1 MSMNRL
7 FLLIILIFNV
17 AIASAQT
24 KTVTGTVTA
33 KSDKGPLPG
42 VSVRVKGAQTGTVT
56 DANGKFTIN
65 VSAGGNT
72 LVFSF
77 LGFTSQEVVVGNQSV
92 VNVQLAESNQ
102 QLGEVVVTALGISR
116 QAKSLG
122 YAAQQIKGENLTMTR
137 QQDFNTA
144 LAGKVAG
151 VQILGGSGA
160 KFGAST
166 VRIRGINS
174 LQGGNPIYVVNGVV
188 TDPNAINNDDVESLT
203 VLKGPAATALYGQR
217 ASEGAVVITL
227 KKGSAKGFG
236 ISVNQTT
243 TFEKVY
249 TLPKYQNEYG
259 GGADQEFQT
268 YTYDPANDPAYL
280 KQFNGTK
287 YYDYSVDES
296 WGPKMDGTLYA
307 PWYFWDP
314 SNPDFGKLKPF
325 VAQPNNVRDFYKTGV
340 ATNNN
345 VAFSQSG
352 DKYNARLSY
361 TNLNR
366 TGVSPNTKQ
375 LRNNVSF
382 NGDLKI
388 TPKLTVSANIN
399 VFQENLKNVPA
410 EGYGTQ
416 TSGSFNQ
423 WFHRDLEIGK
433 LKNYQRPDG
442 TFTTW
447 NITGPADLTP
457 KYWDNPYTEA
467 YVNTSEA
474 NNNRLYGNLTA
485 AYNIRKD
492 LKVSVIARGDY
503 LNRDANSRVG
513 SYTINPDEYAENS
526 YQYKEYDYVASLEYD
541 HMFGKDLSLR
551 AGAYG
556 ESRQDVTKYLTSS
569 TVGGL
574 AIPELYTVGNSLDR
588 PSTATIHSTKVV
600 NSLYGYASLGYKQFL
615 YLDLNVR
622 NDVSSA
628 LPKANN
634 SYVYGGASGSFV
646 FTESGLIEKNNF
658 LTFGKLRASVA
669 KVGSDID
676 PYQVGQ
682 TYNLSTVPYGSSPV
696 QFVPNSLPN
705 ANLEPTL
712 STSYE
717 LGTELHFLRGDRIR
731 FDFNYYHRNTKNQ
744 ILPLPVNGTTGYSTI
759 LINAG
764 SIVNH
769 GIEISLGGTPVKTSN
784 FVYDASFNIAFNRNK
799 VVSLYPNFNTLRT
812 SPEGGGGATL
822 SGYQG
827 AGASGFG
834 FVGSPSFAVNSVV
847 GKPYGELIGS
857 GFVRDGAGNIVVDAD
872 GFPER
877 NDNVNLGNILPKFT
891 GGFTNSV
898 TYKGVMV
905 GFSFDFQYG
914 GKFVSVTQ
922 QNLAGSGLG
931 ASTVGNNDKGNPK
944 RDDPA
949 NGGGTL
955 VKGVHEDGT
964 PNTTY
969 VDTRTLNEGY
979 YSAIWEQYTYD
990 ATYIKLREV
999 SIGYNLPKKWFG
1011 RTPLQTARFSIVSQN
1026 PWLIYTKAR
1035 VKGIDPSQLQTS
1047 FYEGGQLPATRTLGF
1062 NLNLT
1067 F

>member
-1 MSMNRL
+1 MNRIL
-7 FLLIILIFNV
+7 LLIFFLFNV
-17 AIASAQT
+17 AVVAAQNR
-24 KTVTGTVTA
+24 TVTGTVTA
-33 KSDKGPLPG
+33 ATDKGILPG
-42 VSVRVKGAQTGTVT
+42 VSVRVKESQAGTVT
-56 DANGKFTIN
+56 DATGRYSISVPANAT
-65 VSAGGNT
+65 T

-77 LGFTSQEVVVGNQSV
+77 VGFAPQEVAIDGRTSI
-92 VNVQLAESNQ
+92 NVALAESNQ

-116 QAKSLG
+116 QEKSLG

-144 LAGKVAG
+144 LAGKVSG

-174 LQGGNPIYVVNGVV
+174 LSGGNPIYVVNGVI

-227 KKGSAKGFG
+227 KKGSKKGIG
-236 ISVNQTT
+236 VSLNQTT

-259 GGADQEFQT
+259 GGDSQEWNI
-268 YTYDPANDPAYL
+268 YDYQAGDPEYL
-280 KQFNGTK
+280 KNFNGVK
-287 YYDYSVDES
+287 YYNYDVDES
-296 WGPKMDGTLYA
+296 WGPKLDGTQYA

-314 SNPDFGKLKPF
+314 SNADFGKLKSF
-325 VAQPNNVRDFYKTGV
+325 TAQPNNVRDFYQTGV
-340 ATNNN
+340 TTNNN
-345 VAFSQSG
+345 VAFSKVG
-352 DKYNARLSY
+352 DDYNARVSY

-366 TGVSPNTKQ
+366 TGISPNTSQK
-375 LRNNVSF
+375 RNNVSF
-382 NGDLKI
+382 NGDMKI
-388 TPKLTVSANIN
+388 TPKFTVSANIN
-399 VFQENLKNVPA
+399 IFQENLKNVPS

-423 WFHRDLEIGK
+423 WFHRDLEMNK
-433 LKNYQRPDG
+433 LKNYRRPDG
-442 TFTTW
+442 TYTTW
-447 NITGPADLTP
+447 NISGPTDLTP

-467 YVNTSEA
+467 YVNTTEA
-474 NNNRLYGNLTA
+474 NNNRVYGNLTA
-485 AYNIRKD
+485 AYNFTKE
-492 LKVSVIARGDY
+492 LKLSFIARGDY
-503 LNRDANSRVG
+503 LNRDQNARVG
-513 SYTINPDEYAENS
+513 SGTINPDAYSESS
-526 YQYKEYDYVASLEYD
+526 YQYKEHDYVASLEYD

-551 AGAYG
+551 AGAFG
-556 ESRQDVTKYLTSS
+556 ESREDLTKYLFGS
-569 TVGGL
+569 TNGGL
-574 AIPELYTVGNSLDR
+574 AIPYLYTTDNSLDR
-588 PSTATIHSTKVV
+588 PTATTVKTTKVV

-622 NDVSSA
+622 NDWSSA
-628 LPKANN
+628 LPANN
-634 SYVYGGASGSFV
+634 RSYLYGGASGSFV
-646 FTESGLIEKNNF
+646 FTESGLVEKNDV

-676 PYQVGQ
+676 PYQIYQ
-682 TYNLSTVPYGSSPV
+682 TYNLSTVPYGSTPI
-696 QFVPNSLPN
+696 QFLPN
-705 ANLEPTL
+705 ALPNPNLQPTL

-759 LINAG
+759 IVNAG

-769 GIEISLGGTPVKTSN
+769 GIEMSLGGTPIKNSN
-784 FVYDASFNIAFNRNK
+784 LVWDANFNIAFNRNK
-799 VVSLYPNFNTLRT
+799 VVSLYPDFNTLRST
-812 SPEGGGGATL
+812 PDGAGGSTL
-822 SGYQG
+822 SGFQG
-827 AGASGFG
+827 AGATGFG
-834 FVGSPSFAVNSVV
+834 FVGSPSFSVNSVV
-847 GKPYGELIGS
+847 GQPYGQLIGS
-857 GFVRDGAGNIVVDAD
+857 GFKRDGKGNIIVDED

-877 NDNVNLGNILPKFT
+877 DDNVNLGSILPKFT
-891 GGFTNSV
+891 GGFTNNI
-898 TYKGVMV
+898 TYKGINL
-905 GFSFDFQYG
+905 GFSIDYQYG

-922 QNLAGSGLG
+922 QNLAGSGL
-931 ASTVGNNDKGNPK
+931 ALSTVGLNENGKPR
-944 RDDPA
+944 RDDPST
-949 NGGGTL
+949 GGGTL

-964 PNTTY
+964 PNTTF
-969 VDTRTLNEGY
+969 VDTRDLNEGY

-999 SIGYNLPKKWFG
+999 SVGYNLPKSWFG
-1011 RTPLQTARFSIVSQN
+1011 RIPLQSARFSIVAQN
-1026 PWLIYTKAR
+1026 PWLIYTKAK

>member
-1 MSMNRL
+1 MNRL
-7 FLLIILIFNV
+7 FLLIILLFNV
-17 AIASAQT
+17 AVVSAQAQ
-24 KTVTGTVTA
+24 TVTGTVTA

-42 VSVRVKGAQTGTVT
+42 VSVRVKEAQAGTIT
-56 DANGKFTIN
+56 DANGRFSIN
-65 VSAGGNT
+65 VPAGGKT
-72 LVFSF
+72 LVFTF
-77 LGFTSQEVVVGNQSV
+77 VGFTTQEVAIGGQTTI
-92 VNVQLAESNQ
+92 NVQLAESSQ

-116 QAKSLG
+116 QQKSLG
-122 YAAQQIKGENLTMTR
+122 YAAQQIKGENLTLTR
-137 QQDFNTA
+137 QADFNTA

-166 VRIRGINS
+166 IRIRGINS

-188 TDPNAINNDDVESLT
+188 TDPNAINNDDVETLT

-227 KKGSAKGFG
+227 KRGSNKGLG

-243 TFEKVY
+243 TLERVY

-259 GGADQEFQT
+259 GGASQDFLT
-268 YTYDPANDPAYL
+268 YTYNPATDPDYL
-280 KQFNGTK
+280 QQFNGTK
-287 YYDYSVDES
+287 YYNYAVDES

-314 SNPDFGKLKPF
+314 TNPGFGKLKPF

-340 ATNNN
+340 TTNNN
-345 VAFSQSG
+345 VSFSKAG
-352 DKYNARLSY
+352 DDYNARVSY

-375 LRNNVSF
+375 RRNNVSF
-382 NGDLKI
+382 NGDMKI
-388 TPKLTVSANIN
+388 TPKFTVSANIN
-399 VFQENLKNVPA
+399 IFQENLKNVPA

-423 WFHRDLEIGK
+423 WFHRDLEIDQ
-433 LKNYQRPDG
+433 LKNYRRADG
-442 TFTTW
+442 TYTTW
-447 NITGPADLTP
+447 NITAPGDLTP

-474 NNNRLYGNLTA
+474 NNNRVYGNLTA

-492 LKVSVIARGDY
+492 LKLSVIARGDY

-513 SYTINPDEYAENS
+513 SNTINPDAYAENS

-551 AGAYG
+551 AGAFG

-574 AIPELYTVGNSLDR
+574 AIPDLYTVGNSLDR
-588 PSTATIHSTKVV
+588 PTTNTEHTQKVV

-615 YLDLNVR
+615 YLDLNIR
-622 NDVSSA
+622 NDQSSA
-628 LPKANN
+628 LPRNKD
-634 SYVYGGASGSFV
+634 SYLYGGASASFV
-646 FTESGLIEKNNF
+646 FTEAGFIPKNDF

-669 KVGSDID
+669 KVGSDLS
-676 PYQVGQ
+676 PYLTGQ
-682 TYNLSTVPYGSSPV
+682 TYNLSQVPYGSSPV

-705 ANLEPTL
+705 PNIEPTL

-717 LGTELHFLRGDRIR
+717 LGTELHFLKGDRIR
-731 FDFNYYHRNTKNQ
+731 LDVNYYNRNTKNQ
-744 ILPLPVNGTTGYSTI
+744 ILGLPVNGTTGYSTI
-759 LINAG
+759 VINAG

-769 GIEISLGGTPVKTSN
+769 GIEISLGGTPVKTSS
-784 FVYDASFNIAFNRNK
+784 FVYDAIFNIAFNRNK
-799 VVSLYPNFNTLRT
+799 VVSLYPNFNVLRS
-812 SPEGGGGATL
+812 SPEGGGGAGIG
-822 SGYQG
+822 GYQG

-834 FVGSPSFAVNSVV
+834 FVGSPSFSVNSEV

-857 GFVRDGAGNIVVDAD
+857 GFVRDANGNIVVDAD

-877 NDNVNLGNILPKFT
+877 NDNVHLGNILPKFT
-891 GGFTNSV
+891 GGFTNNI
-898 TYKGVMV
+898 TYKGVTL
-905 GFSFDFQYG
+905 GLSFDFQYG

-931 ASTVGNNDKGNPK
+931 ESTVGLNENGKPR

-949 NGGGTL
+949 TGGGTL

-964 PNTTY
+964 PNTTF

-1011 RTPLQTARFSIVSQN
+1011 KTPLQTARFSIVSQN

>member
-1 MSMNRL
+1 MNRL

-17 AIASAQT
+17 AVLSAQT
-24 KTVTGTVTA
+24 KMVTGTVTA
-33 KSDKGPLPG
+33 KSDQGPLPG
-42 VSVRVKGAQTGTVT
+42 VSVRVKNSQTGAVT
-56 DANGKFTIN
+56 DANGKFSLN
-65 VSAGGNT
+65 VPAGGNT

-77 LGFTSQEVVVGNQSV
+77 LGFANQEVMIGDQSV
-92 VNVQLAESNQ
+92 INVELAESNQ

-116 QAKSLG
+116 QEKSLG
-122 YAAQQIKGENLTMTR
+122 YAAQQIKGDKLTMTR
-137 QQDFNTA
+137 QQDFNTS
-144 LAGKVAG
+144 LAGKVSG

-160 KFGAST
+160 KFGTST
-166 VRIRGINS
+166 VRIRGVNS
-174 LQGGNPIYVVNGVV
+174 LAGGNPIYVVNGVV

-227 KKGSAKGFG
+227 KKGSTKDIG
-236 ISVNQTT
+236 ISINQTT
-243 TFEKVY
+243 TLERVY
-249 TLPKYQNEYG
+249 TLPQYQNEYG
-259 GGADQEFQT
+259 GGTSQEWNVYNYQAG
-268 YTYDPANDPAYL
+268 DPEYL
-280 KQFNGTK
+280 KNFNGIK
-287 YYDYSVDES
+287 YYNYSVDES
-296 WGPKMDGTLYA
+296 WGPKMDGTKYA

-314 SNPDFGKLKPF
+314 SNPGFGQLKSF
-325 VAQPNNVRDFYKTGV
+325 VAQPNNVRDFYETGL
-340 ATNNN
+340 TNNN
-345 VAFSQSG
+345 NIAVSKAG
-352 DKYNARLSY
+352 DNYNTRISY

-366 TGVSPNTKQ
+366 SGVSPNTSQK
-375 LRNNVSF
+375 RNNVSF
-382 NGDLKI
+382 NGELKI
-388 TPKLTVSANIN
+388 TPRFTVSANVNI
-399 VFQENLKNVPA
+399 FQENLKNVPA

-423 WFHRDLEIGK
+423 WFHRDLEIDK
-433 LKNYQRPDG
+433 LKDYRRPDG
-442 TFTTW
+442 TYTTW
-447 NITGPADLTP
+447 NISDPTDLSP

-467 YVNTSEA
+467 YVNTSQA
-474 NNNRLYGNLTA
+474 SNNRVYGNLTA

-492 LKVSVIARGDY
+492 LKLSVIARGDY
-503 LNRDANSRVG
+503 LNRDASNRVG
-513 SYTINPDEYAENS
+513 SYTINPDAYSENS
-526 YQYKEYDYVASLEYD
+526 YQYKEYDYVGSLEYD

-551 AGAYG
+551 AGAYV
-556 ESRQDVTKYLTSS
+556 ESRQDVSKYLISS
-569 TVGGL
+569 TSGGL
-574 AIPELYTVGNSLDR
+574 AIPFLYTVANSLDR
-588 PSTATIHSTKVV
+588 PVTNNFYSSKVV
-600 NSLYGYASLGYKQFL
+600 NSAYGYASLGYKQFL

-628 LPKANN
+628 LPKNNN

-646 FTESGLIEKNNF
+646 FTESGLIPQNNF

-676 PYQVGQ
+676 PYQVNQ

-696 QFVPNSLPN
+696 QYLPNSLPN
-705 ANLEPTL
+705 PNLQPTL

-717 LGTELHFLRGDRIR
+717 LGTELHFIKGDRIR
-731 FDFNYYHRNTKNQ
+731 FDFNYYNRNTKNQ

-769 GIEISLGGTPVKTSN
+769 GFEISLGGTPVKTSDL
-784 FVYDASFNIAFNRNK
+784 VYDVNFNIAFNRNK
-799 VVSLYPNFNTLRT
+799 VVSLYPDFNVLQS
-812 SPEGGGGATL
+812 SPEGNGGAGL
-822 SGYQG
+822 SGYNG
-827 AGASGFG
+827 AGATGFG
-834 FVGSPSFAVNSVV
+834 FVGSPSFSVNSVV

-857 GFVRDGAGNIVVDAD
+857 GFQRDASGNIIVDAD
-872 GFPER
+872 GYPER

-891 GGFTNSV
+891 GGFTNNI
-898 TYKGVMV
+898 TYKGVTL
-905 GFSFDFQYG
+905 GFSIDYQYG

-922 QNLAGSGLG
+922 QNLAGSGL
-931 ASTVGNNDKGNPK
+931 ALSTVGTNENGKPR
-944 RDDPA
+944 RDDPST
-949 NGGGTL
+949 GGGTL

-969 VDTRTLNEGY
+969 VDTRQLNEGY
-979 YSAIWEQYTYD
+979 YSTIWEQYTYD

-999 SIGYNLPKKWFG
+999 SVGYNLPKKWFG
-1011 RTPLQTARFSIVSQN
+1011 SIPVQSARFSLVSQN

>member
-1 MSMNRL
+1 MNRF
-7 FLLIILIFNV
+7 FLLIILIANAFV
-17 AIASAQT
+17 VSAQT

-42 VSVRVKGAQTGTVT
+42 VTVKVKEAQAGAIT
-56 DANGKFTIN
+56 DANGKFSIN
-65 VSAGGNT
+65 LPAGGNT

-77 LGFTSQEVVVGNQSV
+77 LGFANQEVVIGGRSEI
-92 VNVQLAESNQ
+92 NVELAESSQ
-102 QLGEVVVTALGISR
+102 VLGEVVVTALGISR
-116 QAKSLG
+116 QEKSLG

-137 QQDFNTA
+137 QQDFNTS
-144 LAGKVAG
+144 LAGKVSG

-160 KFGAST
+160 RFGTST

-188 TDPNAINNDDVESLT
+188 TDPNAINNDDVETLT

-227 KKGSAKGFG
+227 KKGSTKNIG

-243 TFEKVY
+243 TLERVS
-249 TLPKYQNEYG
+249 TLPEYQNEYG
-259 GGADQEFQT
+259 GGTSQEWNV
-268 YTYDPANDPAYL
+268 YNYNAGDPAYL
-280 KQFNGTK
+280 KNFSGIK
-287 YYDYSVDES
+287 YYNYSVDES
-296 WGPKMDGTLYA
+296 WGPRMDGTQYA

-314 SNPDFGKLKPF
+314 TNPGFGQLKSF
-325 VAQPNNVRDFYKTGV
+325 VAQPDNVRQFYETGIT
-340 ATNNN
+340 TNNN
-345 VAFSQSG
+345 IALSKAG
-352 DKYNARLSY
+352 DNYNTRISY

-366 TGVSPNTKQ
+366 SGVSPNTSQ
-375 LRNNVSF
+375 RRNNVSF
-382 NGDLKI
+382 NGEIKI
-388 TPKLTVSANIN
+388 TPKFTVSANVN
-399 VFQENLKNVPA
+399 VFQESLKNVPA

-423 WFHRDLEIGK
+423 WFHRDLEINQ
-433 LKNYQRPDG
+433 LKNYRRPDG
-442 TFTTW
+442 TYTTW
-447 NITGPADLTP
+447 NITSPTDLTP

-467 YVNTSEA
+467 YVNIAEA

-513 SYTINPDEYAENS
+513 SYTINPDAYGESS

-541 HMFGKDLSLR
+541 HTFGKDLSFR

-556 ESRQDVTKYLTSS
+556 ESREDVAKYLTSS
-569 TVGGL
+569 TSGGL
-574 AIPELYTVGNSLDR
+574 AVPDLYTVGNSLDR
-588 PSTATIHSTKVV
+588 PNTSTYHSTKVV
-600 NSLYGYASLGYKQFL
+600 NSLFGYTSFGYKQFL
-615 YLDLNVR
+615 YLDLNLR

-628 LPKANN
+628 LPSSNN
-634 SYVYGGASGSFV
+634 SYLYGGASGSFV
-646 FTESGLIEKNNF
+646 FTESGLIPHNNF

-669 KVGSDID
+669 KVGSDLQ
-676 PYQVGQ
+676 PYQTGQ
-682 TYNLSTVPYGSSPV
+682 TYNLGTIPYGSSPV

-717 LGTELHFLRGDRIR
+717 LGTELHFITGDRIR
-731 FDFNYYHRNTKNQ
+731 FDFNYYNRNTKNQ
-744 ILPLPVNGTTGYSTI
+744 ILPLPVNGTTGYSTVV
-759 LINAG
+759 INAG
-764 SIVNH
+764 SIINH
-769 GIEISLGGTPVKTSN
+769 GIELSLGGTPVKTRN
-784 FVYDASFNIAFNRNK
+784 LVYDASFNIAFNRNK
-799 VVSLYPNFNTLRT
+799 VASLYPNFNVLRS
-812 SPEGGGGATL
+812 SPEGGGGAGL
-822 SGYQG
+822 SGYTG
-827 AGASGFG
+827 AGATGFG
-834 FVGSPSFAVNSVV
+834 FVGSPSFSVNSVV

-857 GFVRDGAGNIVVDAD
+857 GFRRDGAGNIIVDAD

-877 NDNVNLGNILPKFT
+877 DDNVNLGNILPKFT
-891 GGFTNSV
+891 GGFTNSI
-898 TYKGVMV
+898 TYKGLML

-922 QNLAGSGLG
+922 QNLAGSGL
-931 ASTVGNNDKGNPK
+931 ATSTVGNNENGVPR

-949 NGGGTL
+949 SGGGTL
-955 VKGVHEDGT
+955 VKGVHEDGS
-964 PNTTY
+964 PNTTF
-969 VDTRTLNEGY
+969 VDTRDLNEGY

-990 ATYIKLREV
+990 ATYIKLREA

-1011 RTPLQTARFSIVSQN
+1011 NIPVQTARFSIVSQN